1 MVSILLEET
10 SKPQKQIHFDFE
22 VDDVSNAVEKA
33 ISLRTTKVPNLYSGE
48 YFTTMFEPVSH
59 PF

>member
-1 MVSILLEET
+1 MLEET